1 MMALLAFQT
10 ASVQDTIVSIAA
22 RDGYDILGA
31 LSAVSVSTMFLGIFL
46 LISYGL
52 LQMRKAARMLDR
64 ARQDFS
70 ADPVVES
77 IRKTASNV
85 ESISQTLND
94 EVAKLS
100 TSMSHLSDLITQA
113 SDRMEERI
121 EEFNGFMEVVQR
133 EAEEAFVDGAATAR
147 GLRVGLGNLND
158 RRREQRKEQTSSEN
172 QIVEDPSRRVPLPA
186 VDAEDFQ
193 PGDPGPSDATDI

>member
-10 ASVQDTIVSIAA
+10 ASAQDTIVSIAA
-22 RDGYDILGA
+22 RDGYDVLEA
-31 LSAVSVSTMFLGIFL
+31 LATVSVSAMFLGVFL

-52 LQMRKAARMLDR
+52 LKIRKAARTLDR

-70 ADPVVES
+70 ADPIVES

-100 TSMSHLSDLITQA
+100 ASVSHLSDLITQA

-121 EEFNGFMEVVQR
+121 EEFNAFMEVVQR
-133 EAEEAFVDGAATAR
+133 EAEETFVDGAATAR
-147 GLRVGLGNLND
+147 GLRAGLGNLND
-158 RRREQRKEQTSSEN
+158 RRREQRQEEPSSEN
-172 QIVEDPSRRVPLPA
+172 RIVEAPSRRVPLPE
-186 VDAEDFQ
+186 VDAEDFE
-193 PGDPGPSDATDI
+193 PGDPGPSGATDI

>member
-1 MMALLAFQT
+1 M
-10 ASVQDTIVSIAA
+10 SIAA

-31 LSAVSVSTMFLGIFL
+31 LSAASVSAMFLGIFL
-46 LISYGL
+46 LVSYGL

-100 TSMSHLSDLITQA
+100 TSMSHLSDLIMQA
-113 SDRMEERI
+113 SDRMEERT

-133 EAEEAFVDGAATAR
+133 EAEKAFVDGAATAR

-158 RRREQRKEQTSSEN
+158 RLRKQTSSDK
-172 QIVEDPSRRVPLPA
+172 QIVEDPSQREPLPE
-186 VDAEDFQ
+186 VDAEDLK
-193 PGDPGPSDATDI
+193 PRDPGPSDAPDI

>member
-1 MMALLAFQT
+1 
-10 ASVQDTIVSIAA
+10 VSIAA
-22 RDGYDILGA
+22 RDGYDVLEA
-31 LSAVSVSTMFLGIFL
+31 LSAVSILAMFLGVFL

-52 LQMRKAARMLDR
+52 LQMRKGVRMLDQ

-100 TSMSHLSDLITQA
+100 GSMSHLSDLITQA
-113 SDRMEERI
+113 SGRMEERI
-121 EEFNGFMEVVQR
+121 EEFNAFMEVVQR

-147 GLRVGLGNLND
+147 GLRAGLGNLND
-158 RRREQRKEQTSSEN
+158 RRREQTSSDN
-172 QIVEDPSRRVPLPA
+172 QIVEAPSRKVPLPE
-186 VDAEDFQ
+186 VDAEDFE
-193 PGDPGPSDATDI
+193 PGDPGPSGAPDI

>member
-10 ASVQDTIVSIAA
+10 ASAQDTIVSIAA
-22 RDGYDILGA
+22 RDGYDVLEA
-31 LSAVSVSTMFLGIFL
+31 LSAVSILAMFLGVFL

-52 LQMRKAARMLDR
+52 LQMRKGVRMLDQ

-100 TSMSHLSDLITQA
+100 GSMSHLSDLITQA
-113 SDRMEERI
+113 SGRMEERI
-121 EEFNGFMEVVQR
+121 EEFNAFMEVVQR

-147 GLRVGLGNLND
+147 GLRAGLGNLND
-158 RRREQRKEQTSSEN
+158 RRREQTSSDN
-172 QIVEDPSRRVPLPA
+172 QIVEAPSRKVPLPE
-186 VDAEDFQ
+186 VDAEDFE
-193 PGDPGPSDATDI
+193 PGDPGPSGAPDI